1 MHSNNKNKLIWTSSM
16 GFCWI
21 KLTCW
26 VFFSSLLTIYDVY
39 ICAIWKISR
48 YSVWC
53 GACVFNENSC
63 YPTVVSCFS
72 FSNSLII
79 LADQFRLFSQPVY
92 WFSRTKK
99 NKPNALI
106 TISFGAASVLGP
118 FSITT
123 RSNGI
128 VSCWNNI
135 CIGLISCRAS
145 TIGASPNGAYQSIV
159 AHNQIWWIF
168 NLNRSIWY
176 LRVLSQ
182 IARDTQYRWPE
193 SMT

>member
-1 MHSNNKNKLIWTSSM
+1 MD
-16 GFCWI
+16 FCWI

-26 VFFSSLLTIYDVY
+26 VFFFVAPNDLWCLHLCNMENIEVLGVMWRVCFQRKQLLPDCCVVFRILWVSYYSGWSISVIFATSLLIQ
-39 ICAIWKISR
+39 
-48 YSVWC
+48 
-53 GACVFNENSC
+53 
-63 YPTVVSCFS
+63 
-72 FSNSLII
+72 SN
-79 LADQFRLFSQPVY
+79 
-92 WFSRTKK
+92 KK
-99 NKPNALI
+99 KKPNALI
-106 TISFGAASVLGP
+106 TISFGAASVLGL

-135 CIGLISCRAS
+135 WIGRVSCQAS
-145 TIGASPNGAYQSIV
+145 TIGASPSGAYQSIV